1 MNISLMNCSPFK
13 IGGLGDGSLGM
24 EVGAS
29 LEMRAT
35 PMILRM
41 LELRS
46 WRAIDG
52 EHCFQRKLGIYS
64 TSHPHHTGVCI
75 FCQPPP
81 LVLLVK
87 AVSPDGVMQIS

>member
-1 MNISLMNCSPFK
+1 
-13 IGGLGDGSLGM
+13 M

-29 LEMRAT
+29 LGKGAWEWGLGNERYSND
-35 PMILRM
+35 I
-41 LELRS
+41 ELRS

-81 LVLLVK
+81 VMLLVK

>member
-1 MNISLMNCSPFK
+1 MGAWEWRWGLAWEWELGN
-13 IGGLGDGSLGM
+13 GGLG
-24 EVGAS
+24 
-29 LEMRAT
+29 MRAA

-46 WRAIDG
+46 WRTIDG

-87 AVSPDGVMQIS
+87 AVSPDGVMHKS